1 MFEELRGRGYDA
13 VRHCVKRRSQS
24 AGNRHLQW
32 A

>member
-13 VRHCVKRRSQS
+13 RHCVKRQSQS
-24 AGNRHLQW
+24 AANRHPQW